1 MSANNPKLINLFE
14 TSSTTSNNS
23 IEDGSFDQYRS
34 DDSRVSTNKKKL
46 AVIGRGIAIEDSP
59 LVDLRVPDSVA
70 KKDYNGNMKSAY
82 LSDSSMNKYDD
93 EDIDPS
99 GDSTAQSSSNKST
112 RTVNSA
118 DDSPNDSEVVYK
130 SPKKKLIIKSD
141 SESDEDEENE
151 ENESDG
157 EDEDDESEEEDEEED
172 DEEEEEEEEE
182 SFVQPK
188 PARPVKKVIPPQDES
203 ILYETKVEKQN
214 ETLAQRSALN
224 YRDASAKK
232 IISDDEDVQ
241 EVDGSGSENDN
252 DDENDEDYVVPK
264 EARDSIAADK
274 ELSEVQAKFANDS
287 DIIDISDTPVKLPS
301 VKSIS
306 NSTMMNESMK
316 KPFPIFES
324 VTKKDREIAGWSP
337 NYEKVKAK
345 VEQSKKLQE
354 ENTRKM
360 QTLELDEKKSEQV
373 GNVLKDLKYH
383 SVAIRGPNVQITNR
397 NLGYEGQ
404 LKYLSDE
411 LLKVLETKPNP
422 DVSFDDFKPPRGI
435 KVSLLAH
442 QR

>member
-1 MSANNPKLINLFE
+1 MSAKNPKLINLFE
-14 TSSTTSNNS
+14 TSSATSNNS

-46 AVIGRGIAIEDSP
+46 ATIGRAIAIEDSP

-118 DDSPNDSEVVYK
+118 DDSPKDSEVVYK

-172 DEEEEEEEEE
+172 DKEEEEEEEE